1 MVFTCV
7 DCNTSYATSKGL
19 KQHRNA
25 CKTRKQHLLASA
37 HRART
42 KAEQERTAKL
52 QRRANQDIASER
64 QAVREVLTEEPN
76 FHHSESTPLPDI
88 LMGDVAGP
96 SNAIAKEVPHYLPPT
111 RSGRK
116 RKAPKLHKDFLPSV
130 TSGQL
135 YAHVSRLV
143 PPQPPS
149 IVLQPLQNKDTLSP
163 PAPTAVITED
173 AATHFDT
180 EANNFGVFRRYA
192 VKPMRDLEDEELA
205 DTLCDA
211 PTIAVSASKDGNTLA
226 HSFGRAVVNSIKR
239 NLDGARTWFTPF
251 LSASVFRLLHWTYT
265 GSSSKSASETERL
278 VREVLLAPDF
288 KCEDLSGFNVSREE
302 HRLDK
307 FDTARRSFAEDDGW
321 NEATVK
327 IPLPKEK
334 VKHKSEADAPQL
346 EVKGVWYRKLLDVVV
361 AAYKESTAQ
370 QMQFIPYKL
379 FFRESADAGTNWDED
394 AERVYSEVY
403 TCDAMLEEDARI
415 RAQPRNCDDND
426 DIEYAVA
433 PLMLWSDSTHLA
445 NFGTASLWPIYLYFG
460 ALSKYIRCRTSSFA
474 AHHLAY
480 LPSCIIPCIDG
491 LLPEPLNKIVLDML
505 WDLAVWHA
513 LAKLRLHTE
522 TTLRIFEK
530 ATTNVGTTVRRF
542 AFTCKDIDTR
552 ELPSEE
558 AARGRREAAQGKG
571 RSAPGNKQR
580 LLNLST
586 FKWHDLGHYV
596 AIIRQLGTTENY
608 STQVGECEH
617 KRVKKFY
624 GRTNKHQH
632 EGQIAAKQRREE
644 LLEKIKDQDE
654 EAKKARLIAQKKLS
668 EILQESEINSDLQMS
683 HSDQIEPKKRGRPR
697 KEYFGLTEKQQD
709 PLPQTSYSAHHHI
722 SESRRYHTDVTAWLA
737 KNRDDPSL
745 VDFLPS
751 LKDHLLARL
760 TGRVFDGDEHEF
772 TDIERG
778 SLRLKDNR
786 LYLHKVM
793 RINYT
798 TYDMRR
804 DQDSINPRTHADIM
818 VLSPEEDQT
827 HPYWFGRVL
836 GIYHAFVMY
845 TGLGSEST
853 SLEYKRTDFLWVRW
867 FGPCPGE
874 SVGFRKR
881 RLPQIGFI
889 PYEKRDAGPFGFL
902 DPALVVRA
910 VHLIP
915 AFHHGKTDTLLPDSI
930 VRQPSEGNEDWAYY
944 YVNIFV
950 DRDMFMRFLGGGIGH
965 KATRLIVKISETLK
979 MFFVYE
985 DQASREAA
993 GSHSVEDFEPEAQ
1006 VDEDEEDEAAEDD
1019 EQAELP
1025 EEEEDEEDEAE
1036 AEAEEDIQLEEDDY
1050 GYAFDEVELE
1060 EEEEEEEKD
1069 LGPED
1074 GEDGML
1080 IEDDVGYDAF

>member
-1 MVFTCV
+1 M
-7 DCNTSYATSKGL
+7 
-19 KQHRNA
+19 
-25 CKTRKQHLLASA
+25 
-37 HRART
+37 
-42 KAEQERTAKL
+42 
-52 QRRANQDIASER
+52 
-64 QAVREVLTEEPN
+64 
-76 FHHSESTPLPDI
+76 
-88 LMGDVAGP
+88 
-96 SNAIAKEVPHYLPPT
+96 
-111 RSGRK
+111 
-116 RKAPKLHKDFLPSV
+116 
-130 TSGQL
+130 
-135 YAHVSRLV
+135 
-143 PPQPPS
+143 
-149 IVLQPLQNKDTLSP
+149 
-163 PAPTAVITED
+163 
-173 AATHFDT
+173 HFDT
-180 EANNFGVFRRYA
+180 KANDFGVFRRYA
-192 VKPMRDLEDEELA
+192 VKPMRDLEDEEPA
-205 DTLCDA
+205 DTLCDV
-211 PTIAVSASKDGNTLA
+211 PTIAVSAPKNGNTLA
-226 HSFGRAVVNSIKR
+226 HSFGRAVVNSIKQ
-239 NLDGARTWFTPF
+239 NLDGVRTWFMPF

-278 VREVLLAPDF
+278 VHEVLLAPDF
-288 KCEDLSGFNVSREE
+288 KCEDLSGFNISREE

-307 FDTARRSFAEDDGW
+307 FDAARRSFAEDNGW

-346 EVKGVWYRKLLDVVV
+346 EVKGVWYRKLLDVIVT
-361 AAYKESTAQ
+361 AYKESTAQ

-379 FFRESADAGTNWDED
+379 FFRESADVGTDWDED
-394 AERVYSEVY
+394 AERIYSEVY
-403 TCDAMLEEDARI
+403 TCDAMLEEDTRI
-415 RAQPRNCDDND
+415 RAQPRNPDNND

-480 LPSCIIPCIDG
+480 LPSISHGMKKLAARDFEDILQCIIPCIDG
-491 LLPEPLNKIVLDML
+491 LLPKPLNKIILDML

-530 ATTNVGTTVRRF
+530 ATTNMGTTVRRF
-542 AFTCKDIDTR
+542 AFACKDIDTR

-571 RSAPGNKQR
+571 RNAPGNKQR

-596 AIIRQLGTTENY
+596 DIIRKLGTTDNY

-654 EAKKARLIAQKKLS
+654 EAKKARLIAQNKLS
-668 EILQESEINSDLQMS
+668 KTLQESETNSDLQMMS
-683 HSDQIEPKKRGRPR
+683 HSDRLEPKKWGRPQ

-722 SESRRYHTDVTAWLA
+722 SKSRRYHTDVTTWLA
-737 KNRDDPSL
+737 KNRDDPGL

-760 TGRVFDGDEHEF
+760 TGRVFDGNEHEF

-818 VLSPEEDQT
+818 I
-827 HPYWFGRVL
+827 R
-836 GIYHAFVMY
+836 
-845 TGLGSEST
+845 
-853 SLEYKRTDFLWVRW
+853 
-867 FGPCPGE
+867 
-874 SVGFRKR
+874 
-881 RLPQIGFI
+881 FI
-889 PYEKRDAGPFGFL
+889 PYEKHDAGPFGFL
-902 DPALVVRA
+902 DPALVVCA

-944 YVNIFV
+944 YVNI
-950 DRDMFMRFLGGGIGH
+950 DMFIRFLGGGIGH

-979 MFFVYE
+979 TFFVYE

-1050 GYAFDEVELE
+1050 GYAFDEVELD
-1060 EEEEEEEKD
+1060 EEEEEEKD